1 MKGKLQAQSALFMP
15 DTTAYV
21 SDTLSYPIYLDVGEN
36 DDLYG
41 IVFELLYDS
50 LKFDLIEV
58 ITTGTLTKT
67 NGVFFSVY
75 TQNNKLFYS
84 LAASIPIQES
94 GVLLILNLRPNS
106 THIDQIEITEHQF
119 NELAV
124 QTENS
129 FKCSH
134 SWQYAA

>member
-58 ITTGTLTKT
+58 ITTGTLTKI
-67 NGVFFSVY
+67 NGVF
-75 TQNNKLFYS
+75 
-84 LAASIPIQES
+84 LAFIPKI
-94 GVLLILNLRPNS
+94 INYFIP
-106 THIDQIEITEHQF
+106 
-119 NELAV
+119 
-124 QTENS
+124 
-129 FKCSH
+129 
-134 SWQYAA
+134 